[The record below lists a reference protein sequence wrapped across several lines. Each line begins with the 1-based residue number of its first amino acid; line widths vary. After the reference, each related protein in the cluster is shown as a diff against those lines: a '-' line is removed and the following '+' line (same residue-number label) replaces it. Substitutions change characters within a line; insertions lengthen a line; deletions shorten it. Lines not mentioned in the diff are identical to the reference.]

1 MRAMRLAIAAT
12 ALVLGQN
19 HGAQAAEAARYP
31 TYEVDRAWPKPFPN
45 KMLLADIGG
54 NTVDDKDNVWIV
66 TRPRTLDK
74 SHMIGAADNPP
85 SAACCIQAP
94 SVVELSPDGAFIK
107 GWGGPYQPKL
117 EGGDYEW
124 PQNEH
129 GITVDYK
136 GNVWICGNGGPD
148 HQCLKFTQD
157 GKFLLQIG
165 HSGKSKGSLDTENL
179 NHPAQVKV
187 WDKTNE
193 VFIADGYVNRRVIVF
208 DADTG
213 KFKRMWGAYGN
224 KPDDSAP
231 RPDPK
236 RRSVDPAPQQFSLV
250 HGLSISNDGFVYVN
264 DRENCR
270 IQVFTID
277 GKFVK
282 EAFIAR
288 ETTDTFGT
296 SFSIAFS
303 PDKEQKYIYM
313 SDGANFTVH
322 VIDRQSLQEIMPAKI
337 GGVGGPYPGQFH
349 WLHGLAVDSKSN
361 LYTSESM
368 GARIQKFTF
377 KGMSQ

>member
-1 MRAMRLAIAAT
+1 MLIKLAAAGFA
-12 ALVLGQN
+12 ALALLAGYVP
-19 HGAQAAEAARYP
+19 AQAADAAKYP
-31 TYEVDRAWPKPFPN
+31 IFEVDRNWPKLLPD

-74 SHMIGAADNPP
+74 SHMIGSTDNTAD
-85 SAACCIQAP
+85 CCMRAP
-94 SVVELSPDGAFIK
+94 AVVELDPDGNFIK
-107 GWGGPYQPKL
+107 GWGGPYMPKL

-124 PQNEH
+124 PTSEH
-129 GITVDYK
+129 GITIDYK

-148 HQCLKFTQD
+148 AQCLKFTQD

-179 NHPAQVKV
+179 NHAAQAKV
-187 WDKTNE
+187 WPKTNE
-193 VFIADGYVNRRVIVF
+193 VFIADGYVNRRIIVF

-231 RPDPK
+231 RPDPAK
-236 RRSVDPAPQQFSLV
+236 RMTDPAPQQFSLV
-250 HGLSISNDGFVYVN
+250 HGVALSNDGFVYVN
-264 DRENCR
+264 DRENSR
-270 IQVFTID
+270 IQVFTIE
-277 GKFVK
+277 GKYVK
-282 EAFIAR
+282 EAFFSR
-288 ETTDTFGT
+288 ETKDPFGT

-303 PDKEQKYIYM
+303 PDKEQKYIFM
-313 SDGANFTVH
+313 SDGSNFKVH
-322 VIDRQSLQEIMPAKI
+322 VIDRQTLLEIMPAVI
-337 GGVGGPYPGQFH
+337 GGRGGPYPGQFH
-349 WLHGLAVDSKSN
+349 WLHGLAMDSKGN

-368 GARIQKFTF
+368 GARIQKFTY